1 MLWENLPYNNYENI
15 NLDMIIEDMKVIIQ
29 HVDEIETHLEQ
40 LDQIVADHGS
50 RITIIEGDITEINEQ
65 ITTINETIESL
76 NIDEIVQQITEIN
89 EQITHIEEI
98 LDGLDIDALI
108 QMINTYNS
116 QSIAR
121 DDDLSRRISLLE
133 QATINPINQYLGTE
147 NLVLFGSDLRHLPE
161 QAINEYGLPYGMM
174 YGNNE
179 MSQAATSLIKAT
191 PYGLTA
197 DQDVPTPSSGT
208 DYHYWT
214 LQLLPDMPRSSTT
227 LTTHITVTFA
237 VSSSQNPNVT
247 PVLHS
252 HTIGSTNQN
261 ITLDWLGGLSL
272 RLDSESTPRDHL
284 VLDIRGSQATDKLKT
299 ALNGK
304 YITYIRVEYGD
315 ASSGLHYNEHDSSML
330 SACATYQGQLSPSDV
345 EAIVHDNLA
354 DIVGEEV
361 YEHAYNVTL
370 IPADGSASYS
380 IPAELDLRLTWK
392 LGFLSGIL
400 AINIPMTDTEMDI
413 DLSKSFDMIVDISAL
428 EVPPKTI
435 RADTIH
441 FYSDLF
447 SGAQFDVVLNSSLSK
462 LNSMRVWGAM
472 RPIHLTGSIGDKKTI
487 AVIKI
492 FEPSVWTQP
501 TPDTP

>member
-1 MLWENLPYNNYENI
+1 MLWENLPYTNYENI
-15 NLDMIIEDMKVIIQ
+15 NLDMIIEDMKIIIQ
-29 HVDEIETHLEQ
+29 HVQEIETHLEQ

-108 QMINTYNS
+108 TMINTYNS

-133 QATINPINQYLGTE
+133 QATINPIDIYTGTE
-147 NLVLFGSDLRHLPE
+147 NLILWGSDFRQLPSN
-161 QAINEYGLPYGMM
+161 AKDEYGYPIGAPVGNTEGTAAANPAVMFDEYGYTVNPEGSGYTYLTLGRINDIPRNSNTLSLP
-174 YGNNE
+174 
-179 MSQAATSLIKAT
+179 
-191 PYGLTA
+191 
-197 DQDVPTPSSGT
+197 
-208 DYHYWT
+208 
-214 LQLLPDMPRSSTT
+214 
-227 LTTHITVTFA
+227 ITVTLGILTGTP
-237 VSSSQNPNVT
+237 SMSQT
-247 PVLHS
+247 PTEIVK
-252 HTIGSTNQN
+252 TITTLNQN
-261 ITLDWLGGLSL
+261 IDLATELGASVSL
-272 RLDSESTPRDHL
+272 RLDFNSSDKYFT
-284 VLDIRGSQATDKLKT
+284 LDIRGSATNMTT
-299 ALNGK
+299 AFTNKHLC
-304 YITYIRVEYGD
+304 YCRVEYG
-315 ASSGLHYNEHDSSML
+315 AGSAGVRFNNHDSKIANLISQASGAL
-330 SACATYQGQLSPSDV
+330 TPSDV

-370 IPADGSASYS
+370 VPADGSASYS

-400 AINIPMTDTEMDI
+400 AINIPMTSAEMDI

-447 SGAQFDVVLNSSLSK
+447 SGAQFDVVLNSSLSQ